1 MRRIYFAIIFVA
13 IQAINTPAMAQND
26 ASNADSKLALELAE
40 LKQEKLSVESK
51 FKTLEAA
58 CYKKF
63 AVSNCL
69 QEVTSQ
75 KLLALGG
82 IKRRE
87 LAINDAKRQLKA
99 DEVNKKSKKLVE
111 KEDIPPSVSSAS
123 KSAKSAKSEKPSRSD
138 NNRAAPVPKDQSK
151 LSEQRALAA
160 QQRVL
165 DSNKKQAASQ
175 QKAKLR
181 AKKLT
186 EAEVQAAKFNKKLL
200 EAEAHKN
207 AVEKA
212 KAEKSKLRSA
222 PLPIPSAEQLKP

>member
-1 MRRIYFAIIFVA
+1 MKGVLFATILIA
-13 IQAINTPAMAQND
+13 LQAINTPAMAKND
-26 ASNADSKLALELAE
+26 ASNVDSKLSLELAE
-40 LKQEKLSVESK
+40 LKQERLSIESK

-69 QEVTSQ
+69 QEVKTE
-75 KLLALGG
+75 KLSALGD

-99 DEVNKKSKKLVE
+99 DEINKKSKKLVE
-111 KEDIPPSVSSAS
+111 KEDMPASVSDAS
-123 KSAKSAKSEKPSRSD
+123 KSAKSYKPSRTD

-165 DSNKKQAASQ
+165 DSNKKQVASQ

-181 AKKLT
+181 ANKLS
-186 EAEVQAAKFNKKLL
+186 EAEEQTAKFNKKLL

-212 KAEKSKLRSA
+212 KAEKTKPKSA
-222 PLPIPSAEQLKP
+222 PLPIPTAEQLKP

>member
-13 IQAINTPAMAQND
+13 LQAINTLAMAQND
-26 ASNADSKLALELAE
+26 ASNADSRLTSELAE
-40 LKQEKLSVESK
+40 LKQEKLSIESK

-69 QEVTSQ
+69 QDVKNE
-75 KLLALGG
+75 KLRALGD

-99 DEVNKKSKKLVE
+99 DEINKKSKKLVE
-111 KEDIPPSVSSAS
+111 KVDVPTSVSDAS
-123 KSAKSAKSEKPSRSD
+123 KSAKSEKPSRTD
-138 NNRAAPVPKDQSK
+138 NKRAEPVPKDQSK

-165 DSNKKQAASQ
+165 ESNKKQAASQ
-175 QKAKLR
+175 EKAKLR
-181 AKKLT
+181 AEKLT
-186 EAEVQAAKFNKKLL
+186 EAEEQAAKFNKKIL

-212 KAEKSKLRSA
+212 KAEKTKPKFA

>member
-1 MRRIYFAIIFVA
+1 MKGVLFATILIA
-13 IQAINTPAMAQND
+13 LQAINTPAIAQID
-26 ASNADSKLALELAE
+26 DLNADSKQALELAE
-40 LKQEKLSVESK
+40 LKQEKLSIESK

-69 QEVTSQ
+69 QEVKTE
-75 KLLALGG
+75 KLRALGD

-99 DEVNKKSKKLVE
+99 DEINKRSKKLVE
-111 KEDIPPSVSSAS
+111 KEDVPASVSDAS
-123 KSAKSAKSEKPSRSD
+123 KSAKSEKRSRSD

-181 AKKLT
+181 DNKLS
-186 EAEVQAAKFNKKLL
+186 EAEEQTAKFNKKLL

-212 KAEKSKLRSA
+212 KAEKTKPKSA
-222 PLPIPSAEQLKP
+222 PLPIPTAEQLKP

>member
-1 MRRIYFAIIFVA
+1 MRRIYFAIIFIA
-13 IQAINTPAMAQND
+13 IQAINMPAIAKND
-26 ASNADSKLALELAE
+26 ASNAGSKLALELAE

-69 QEVTSQ
+69 QDVKSQ
-75 KLLALGG
+75 KLLALGD

-87 LAINDAKRQLKA
+87 LVINDAKRQLKA
-99 DEVNKKSKKLVE
+99 DEFNKKSKKLVE

-123 KSAKSAKSEKPSRSD
+123 KSAKSEKPSRSD

-175 QKAKLR
+175 EKAKFR
-181 AKKLT
+181 AKKLS
-186 EAEVQAAKFNKKLL
+186 EAQEQAAKFNKKLL

>member
-1 MRRIYFAIIFVA
+1 MRRIYFAIIFA
-13 IQAINTPAMAQND
+13 ALQAINTPAMAQND
-26 ASNADSKLALELAE
+26 ASNADSRLTSELAE
-40 LKQEKLSVESK
+40 LKQEKLSIESK

-69 QEVTSQ
+69 QDVKTE
-75 KLLALGG
+75 KLRALGD

-99 DEVNKKSKKLVE
+99 DEINKKSKKLVE
-111 KEDIPPSVSSAS
+111 KVDVPASVSDAE
-123 KSAKSAKSEKPSRSD
+123 KSEKPRRTD
-138 NNRAAPVPKDQSK
+138 NKRAEPVPKNQSR

-165 DSNKKQAASQ
+165 ESNKKQAASQ
-175 QKAKLR
+175 EKAKLR

-186 EAEVQAAKFNKKLL
+186 EAQEQTAKFNKKIL

-212 KAEKSKLRSA
+212 KTEKTKPKSA
-222 PLPIPSAEQLKP
+222 PLPILSAEQLKP

>member
-1 MRRIYFAIIFVA
+1 MRRVYFAIIFA
-13 IQAINTPAMAQND
+13 ALQAINTPATAQND
-26 ASNADSKLALELAE
+26 AQNADSKLALELAE

-69 QEVTSQ
+69 QEVKTE
-75 KLLALGG
+75 KLRALGD

-99 DEVNKKSKKLVE
+99 DEINKKSKKLVE
-111 KEDIPPSVSSAS
+111 KEEIPASVSNAS
-123 KSAKSAKSEKPSRSD
+123 KSAKSEKPRRSD
-138 NNRAAPVPKDQSK
+138 NNRAAPVPKDQGK

-165 DSNKKQAASQ
+165 ESNKKQAASQ

-181 AKKLT
+181 AKKLS
-186 EAEVQAAKFNKKLL
+186 EAEEQAARFNKKLL

-212 KAEKSKLRSA
+212 KAEKSKPKSA
-222 PLPIPSAEQLKP
+222 PLPIPSAEQMKP

>member
-1 MRRIYFAIIFVA
+1 MRRIYFAIIFA
-13 IQAINTPAMAQND
+13 ALQAINTPAMAQND
-26 ASNADSKLALELAE
+26 ASNADSRLTSELAE
-40 LKQEKLSVESK
+40 LKQEKLSIESK

-69 QEVTSQ
+69 QDVKTE
-75 KLLALGG
+75 KLRALGD

-99 DEVNKKSKKLVE
+99 DEINKKSKKLVE
-111 KEDIPPSVSSAS
+111 KVDVPASVSDAS
-123 KSAKSAKSEKPSRSD
+123 KSAKSEKPSRTD
-138 NNRAAPVPKDQSK
+138 NKRAEPVPKDQSK

-165 DSNKKQAASQ
+165 ESNKKQAASQ
-175 QKAKLR
+175 EKAKLR

-186 EAEVQAAKFNKKLL
+186 EAEEQTAKLNKKIL

-212 KAEKSKLRSA
+212 KAEKTKPKSA
-222 PLPIPSAEQLKP
+222 TLPIPSAEQLKP

>member
-1 MRRIYFAIIFVA
+1 MRRVYFAIVFAALQV
-13 IQAINTPAMAQND
+13 INTPAMAQND
-26 ASNADSKLALELAE
+26 ASNADSKLTLELTE

-69 QEVTSQ
+69 QEVKTE
-75 KLLALGG
+75 KLRALGD

-87 LAINDAKRQLKA
+87 LVINDAKRQLKA
-99 DEVNKKSKKLVE
+99 DEINKKSKKLVE
-111 KEDIPPSVSSAS
+111 KVDVPASVSDAS
-123 KSAKSAKSEKPSRSD
+123 KSAKSDKPRRSD
-138 NNRAAPVPKDQSK
+138 NNRAARVPKDQSK
-151 LSEQRALAA
+151 LSEQRTLAA

-165 DSNKKQAASQ
+165 ESNKKQAASQ

-186 EAEVQAAKFNKKLL
+186 EAEEQAAKFNKKLL

-212 KAEKSKLRSA
+212 KAEKTKPKSA
-222 PLPIPSAEQLKP
+222 PLSIPSAEQMKP

>member
-1 MRRIYFAIIFVA
+1 MRRVYFAIIFA
-13 IQAINTPAMAQND
+13 ALQAINTPAMAQND
-26 ASNADSKLALELAE
+26 ASNADSRLTSELAE
-40 LKQEKLSVESK
+40 LKQEKLSIESK

-69 QEVTSQ
+69 QDVKTE
-75 KLLALGG
+75 KLRALGD

-99 DEVNKKSKKLVE
+99 DEINKKSKKLVE
-111 KEDIPPSVSSAS
+111 KEDVPASAS
-123 KSAKSAKSEKPSRSD
+123 KSAKPEKPSRSD
-138 NNRAAPVPKDQSK
+138 NNRAAPVPKDQGK

-160 QQRVL
+160 QQRIL
-165 DSNKKQAASQ
+165 DSNKKQALSQ

-186 EAEVQAAKFNKKLL
+186 EAEEQAAKFNKKLL
-200 EAEAHKN
+200 DAEAHKN

-212 KAEKSKLRSA
+212 KAEKSKPKSA
-222 PLPIPSAEQLKP
+222 PLPIPSAVQIKP